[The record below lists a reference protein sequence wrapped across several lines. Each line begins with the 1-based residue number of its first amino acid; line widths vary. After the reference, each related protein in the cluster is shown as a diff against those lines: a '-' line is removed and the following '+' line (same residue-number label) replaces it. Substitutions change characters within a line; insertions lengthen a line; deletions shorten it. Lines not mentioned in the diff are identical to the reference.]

1 MEVEAKWEPGWT
13 TAVKIESG
21 GRYPLGLNRFHNGLE
36 EILIKSITF
45 LANRLRYYT
54 YCCWAIG
61 EIERNESCQNWGD
74 FVRAFQKRETALAM
88 GLYLLKPNYSVPGS
102 EKIAKV
108 TTNEAESLTCSFSIM
123 QSNDL
128 GAFGLYYIGTS
139 YTLGLIENNEK
150 GIVVLTPDGRKLYGI
165 AEKRYRKLK
174 PAYYTRYRGQ
184 SSVPTA
190 VLREW
195 GQVNDFD
202 NIRNPDCQAER
213 KFFQSLLFR
222 LNLANPGDYRR
233 DTLAFFLTCIAHC
246 EQSGV
251 PFTEEVLRHI
261 HTYRCYQRESGE
273 VIPFAIPEPFQ
284 DVHFYWAIYEGHVY
298 FRGWLSTV
306 FQAFLTYLKGCPN
319 GATLADFLDEIDADS
334 FNETIAHFCDVQA
347 NWLGGTMGDILTRIG
362 GPPDLTDRFSEA
374 QVTADD
380 QYQSLSGIL
389 AKFVLVMAALWQRFR
404 EARPDPRHQYVAL
417 NLSSDLWFDVL
428 FQLPTVRQMSVM
440 RFLQKMIQA
449 YVLNQH
455 DRIMIEKSD
464 LRRCWFTTE
473 QGKYF
478 FQADVNVMWR
488 PAKYSTIMN
497 FLWDMNLIT
506 LADDQQWRLTTEGRE
521 LSQKLLAGG

>member
-1 MEVEAKWEPGWT
+1 MAGDVKWQPGWT

-45 LANRLRYYT
+45 QANRLRYYT

-61 EIERNESCQNWGD
+61 DIERNEPCQNWGD
-74 FVRAFQKRETALAM
+74 FVRAFQKRDSALTL
-88 GLYLLKPNYSVPGS
+88 GLCLLDPDYSVQGS
-102 EKIAKV
+102 EKIAKILAQSA
-108 TTNEAESLTCSFSIM
+108 EAYNSNFSTM
-123 QSNDL
+123 ESNDL
-128 GAFGLYYIGTS
+128 GAFGQNYRGTTYALS
-139 YTLGLIENNEK
+139 LMEYDHNGVMI
-150 GIVVLTPDGRKLYGI
+150 LTPVGQKLYEI

-184 SSVPTA
+184 SPVPTA

-202 NIRNPDCQAER
+202 NIRNSDCQAER
-213 KFFQSLLFR
+213 EFFQSLLFR
-222 LNLANPGDYRR
+222 LNQANPGDYRR
-233 DTLAFFLTCIAHC
+233 DTLALFLTCIAHC

-251 PFTEEVLRHI
+251 LFTEDVLSRI
-261 HTYRCYQRESGE
+261 HTYRCYQRESGD
-273 VIPFAIPEPFQ
+273 VIPFAVPEPFQ

-347 NWLGGTMGDILTRIG
+347 DWLGGTMGEILTRIG
-362 GPPDLTDRFSEA
+362 RPPDLTDRFSEV
-374 QVTADD
+374 QVTADER
-380 QYQSLSGIL
+380 YQSLSGIL

-404 EARPDPRHQYVAL
+404 EARHDQRYQYVVL

-428 FQLPTVRQMSVM
+428 FQLPTVRQMPVK

-449 YVLNQH
+449 HVLNQH

-473 QGKYF
+473 QGKFF

-497 FLWDMNLIT
+497 FLRDMNLID
-506 LADDQQWRLTTEGRE
+506 LADDQQWRLTTEGKE